1 MMRTER
7 RAPAARLLV
16 IQGVV
21 LAAFGAIIIAM
32 PRPANALDNGLALTP
47 VRPAPARYRADLNNA
62 SVSASDATPIRGAW
76 WCFDYC

>member
-47 VRPAPARYRADLNNA
+47 VCPAPARYRADLNNA
-62 SVSASDATPIRGAW
+62 SASASEATPNRGAW